1 VVTKSHMKPV
11 AYNPMIIGG
20 QSIGLGQRK
29 RVQLFVASLYDYT
42 EVSIPIEVVRG
53 EEPGPVL
60 FISAAIHGDEINGVE
75 IIKRVLACSQLKRI
89 KGTLI
94 AVPVVNVF
102 GFNNQ
107 SRYLPDRRD
116 LNRCFP
122 GSREGSLAARLAF
135 TFMREV
141 VNKCTH
147 GIDLHTGAIHRS
159 NLPQVRAC
167 LDDPIT
173 NELALC
179 FGTPVV
185 LHAQLRDGSLRE
197 AARRKNIPMLLFEG
211 GEALRFEEPIINVG
225 YKGCLAVMRKIGML
239 PQSLPKGQKSG
250 EPQPEVKRPVFV
262 AKGSHW
268 IRAPHSGSF
277 STHKRPGQQV
287 VAGEVLAVIS
297 DPFGGNPFEVQAEQT
312 GILIGL
318 SRIPLVNRGDAMFHV
333 ATYKDSSTTRKVLA
347 SILQIGEGASTLAP
361 Y

>member
-1 VVTKSHMKPV
+1 MKPV
-11 AYNPMIIGG
+11 AYSPLIIGG
-20 QSIGLGQRK
+20 ESIGLGQRR

-42 EVSIPIEVVRG
+42 DVSIPIEVIRG
-53 EEPGPVL
+53 QEPGPVL

-75 IIKRVLACSQLKRI
+75 IIKRVLASPQLKKI

-102 GFNNQ
+102 GFNNL

-122 GSREGSLAARLAF
+122 GSRDGSLASRLAF

-167 LDDPIT
+167 LDDPVT
-173 NELALC
+173 HELALC

-185 LHAQLRDGSLRE
+185 IHAQLRDGSLRE
-197 AARRKNIPMLLFEG
+197 AARRKNIPMLLYEG

-225 YKGCLAVMRKIGML
+225 YKGCLAVMRNIGML
-239 PQSLPKGQKSG
+239 PQNLAKAHKSE
-250 EPQPEVKRPVFV
+250 EPQPEVRRPVFV
-262 AKGSHW
+262 AKASHW

-277 STHKRPGQQV
+277 STHKKPGQQV
-287 VAGEVLAVIS
+287 SAGEVLAVIS
-297 DPFGGNPFEVQAEQT
+297 DPFGGQPYEVKAEHT
-312 GILIGL
+312 GVLIGL

-333 ATYKDSSTTRKVLA
+333 ATYEDSSTTRKVVA
-347 SILQIGEGASTLAP
+347 SILQIGEGAPTLAP
-361 Y
+361 F